1 MPTNEQIAHELAV
14 AAAKIMLE
22 NSVRV
27 SQNNDDI
34 VAQLKEMARI
44 YRITRDQMIIQL
56 TE

>member
-22 NSVRV
+22 NRIMV
-27 SQNNDDI
+27 SQNTDDI